1 MICSLRS
8 QRGRR
13 GGEEAKETEAKMTD
27 EMVEARGI
35 RPKQSRWIAR

>member
-13 GGEEAKETEAKMTD
+13 GGEEAKETEAKMTHV
-27 EMVEARGI
+27 MVEARGI
-35 RPKQSRWIAR
+35 KQTETK